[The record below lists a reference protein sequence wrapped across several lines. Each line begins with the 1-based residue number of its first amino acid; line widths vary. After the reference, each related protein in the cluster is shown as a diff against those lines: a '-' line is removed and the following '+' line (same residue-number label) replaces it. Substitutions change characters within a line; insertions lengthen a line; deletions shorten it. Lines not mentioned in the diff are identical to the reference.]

1 MEQKIELLEAKKTK
15 HETALCDP
23 QTHRDSVKIKAI
35 NIELKNITAELERSY
50 EIWTELHSKLEQLAL
65 TNTESII
72 SQN

>member
-1 MEQKIELLEAKKTK
+1 
-15 HETALCDP
+15 LCDP